1 MRGPE
6 FVTWKITIS
15 IARIKKGL
23 LDCVGLWN
31 LDARKDWEYAGDYV
45 NGMWKM
51 LQQESGGEFVLGT
64 GELHTVREFAEE
76 AFKHVNINI
85 IWEEEGV
92 NERGIQMMEKY

>member
-1 MRGPE
+1 
-6 FVTWKITIS
+6 
-15 IARIKKGL
+15 
-23 LDCVGLWN
+23 
-31 LDARKDWEYAGDYV
+31 
-45 NGMWKM
+45 MWKM